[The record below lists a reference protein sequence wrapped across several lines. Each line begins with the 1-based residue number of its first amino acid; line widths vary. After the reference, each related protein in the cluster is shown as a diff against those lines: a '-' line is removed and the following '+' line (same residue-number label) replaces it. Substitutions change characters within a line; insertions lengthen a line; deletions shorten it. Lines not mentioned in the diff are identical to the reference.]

1 MLETIL
7 ICDVATHD
15 IEDNTEIILS
25 VFGKFMPYELSSHI
39 LVYNQPF
46 TRRCLSNYMF
56 LNVSLFGIYVL
67 HNSYYV
73 SVSIIISV
81 FVNQMQ

>member
-1 MLETIL
+1 MLKAL
-7 ICDVATHD
+7 VICDVATHD
-15 IEDNTEIILS
+15 IEDDTEIILS
-25 VFGKFMPYELSSHI
+25 VFRKFMPYELSLHI

-46 TRRCLSNYMF
+46 TRKCPLNYMF

-73 SVSIIISV
+73 
-81 FVNQMQ
+81 F

>member
-1 MLETIL
+1 MLKALI
-7 ICDVATHD
+7 ICDVASHE

-46 TRRCLSNYMF
+46 TRRCPLNYMF
-56 LNVSLFGIYVL
+56 FNVSLFGIFVL
-67 HNSYYV
+67 LNHNSYYV
-73 SVSIIISV
+73 
-81 FVNQMQ
+81 F